1 VAQWWGVG
9 LTTKRSRVRFAAGAP
24 LRNGDFG
31 QVVHTHLA
39 PLVPHSTLRTRTDR
53 TRPNQRSDRFIVG
66 AAFLQNSSTTC
77 IRLRHFPL
85 IKIIGDNRSRFSPG
99 HVFFLSRDRGPSN
112 IVQEQPVFEKTCATT
127 QKNVK
132 SHVFLKSEKKHRP
145 TAYVQFHRPLNHSAF
160 NTQLPKPKLST
171 CTGKSPTSL
180 TLLRNADMRN

>member
-1 VAQWWGVG
+1 MLKYFLNERWPFLLGQCSNAVLRGWRGGAMVGRRTYDQEVASSI
-9 LTTKRSRVRFAAGAP
+9 RAGAP

-127 QKNVK
+127 QKN
-132 SHVFLKSEKKHRP
+132 P
-145 TAYVQFHRPLNHSAF
+145 
-160 NTQLPKPKLST
+160 
-171 CTGKSPTSL
+171 
-180 TLLRNADMRN
+180 

>member
-1 VAQWWGVG
+1 MVAQWWGVG

-24 LRNGDFG
+24 LRNDDFG

-39 PLVPHSTLRTRTDR
+39 PLVLHSTLRTRTDR

-77 IRLRHFPL
+77 IGLRHFPL

-132 SHVFLKSEKKHRP
+132 SHVFEI
-145 TAYVQFHRPLNHSAF
+145 
-160 NTQLPKPKLST
+160 
-171 CTGKSPTSL
+171 
-180 TLLRNADMRN
+180 